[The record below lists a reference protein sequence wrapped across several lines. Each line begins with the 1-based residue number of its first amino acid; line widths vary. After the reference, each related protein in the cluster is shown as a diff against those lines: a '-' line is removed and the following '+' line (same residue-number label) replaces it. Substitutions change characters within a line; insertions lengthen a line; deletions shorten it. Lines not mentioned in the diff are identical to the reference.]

1 MSGAWRSCAP
11 ASATAAAVCPALR
24 PARPPAFARGFA
36 PASALAYVLTFAVPF
51 VAPVVLAFALVF
63 ASSAARARELPGR
76 DFEIEP
82 QPLSSA
88 LRVFAEQAQV
98 QIIFSESDVGTLASS
113 RIAGHLP
120 PRIALESL
128 LHGTSLEFELTGSN
142 VAVIRKA
149 RSPRQARRSREQHP
163 PSPASAAYVG
173 GMPLEEVTVT
183 GSRIVRRDLDAA
195 SPVFTVEAAAFEETS
210 TLSVE
215 AVLNQLPQFV
225 PANTQFLT
233 NNIFPTAISTP
244 GTATLNLRGL
254 ATNRT
259 LVLVD
264 GRRAQ
269 PINSTLV
276 IDMNSIPSSAISR
289 VEVITGG
296 ASATYGA
303 DAMGGVTN
311 FKLRDSFEG
320 ASVGMRSG
328 VTEAGDGAESR
339 ISTLLGTSF
348 ADARGN
354 IMFGMEWTKR
364 DAAGLFGRPFFENA
378 LTDPGAPATALRID
392 YAAYEPNLNA
402 GGFPSQA
409 AADALFPNRPAGTTV
424 NRTSP
429 FYVNPDLTLFKDTGA
444 LGYTG
449 PYGEKFKLQ
458 PNGVLGENNL
468 GELISSPLT
477 RYSAIGRA
485 HYRLNDWATL
495 FAQANFA
502 TTEVG
507 SFAQATSASGGF
519 AASIP
524 RDAEHPVPAE
534 LAALLDSRGPN
545 TYSTTEFDPATGE
558 PIILTGADANWRLS
572 RTLDFLPPRQMR
584 NRSDVYQLM
593 TGLKG
598 ALPFRDWT
606 WEAYVS
612 HGESKVDNDYIGFA
626 SLERYRAIVEA
637 PNYGR
642 GFSTTGTAQTRI
654 DCTSGL
660 PVFEQFEVSQDCID
674 SITTN
679 STDRTRLSQD
689 VVEANLQG
697 AIAEL
702 PAGELRGAVGSSYRK
717 NDFEFQPDTI
727 RESHS
732 IIDIPIGTFS
742 NARVSGHTQVAEGY
756 AELLVPLL
764 RDLPMIDSLT
774 LELGG
779 RYSHYDTAGGVPTY
793 KALFTW
799 SPIEWLRFRGGYQL
813 ANRAPNINELY
824 LGESSVPVT
833 LRGPDPCRVDT
844 KDANGNV
851 ADNPNRAKVQALCS
865 AIIGTGTSPFD
876 QNPNGFTGDGRQDG
890 GEIELRSG
898 NPDVKS
904 EEGRTYTLGV
914 VFRSPFEHAL
924 SRNFTMAV
932 DWYRAK
938 VSKAID
944 QVGAQTTYDLCFNRD
959 GISNPEYSLDDPNGM
974 CRRIVR
980 NEETGER
987 LYVNSIYMN
996 LGTLDTSGIDVQ
1008 TSWTVRPMD
1017 LGSDLPG
1024 ALSLS
1029 LSFNKLLKFGSQ
1041 SFPTSPM
1048 LENKGTL
1055 ARAGL
1060 YSYRALTT
1068 LRYTVPEGDIALT
1081 WRRLPSIR
1089 SAMYVTDP
1097 LTPYAGASSYSL
1109 FNLAGTWRLS
1119 EMVGVTLG
1127 IDNLFDRDP
1136 NRVGAGPLDN
1146 GAGDTVPGYY
1156 DVLGR
1161 RYYGGI
1167 KLNF

>member
-1 MSGAWRSCAP
+1 M
-11 ASATAAAVCPALR
+11 L
-24 PARPPAFARGFA
+24 
-36 PASALAYVLTFAVPF
+36 
-51 VAPVVLAFALVF
+51 VVGTVH
-63 ASSAARARELPGR
+63 ARELPSR
-76 DFEIEP
+76 AFEIEP
-82 QPLSSA
+82 QPLSAA
-88 LRVFAEQAQV
+88 LRAFAEQAQL
-98 QIIFSESDVGTLASS
+98 QIIFSESDVGNLESS
-113 RIAGHLP
+113 HIAGHLP

-128 LHGTSLEFELTGSN
+128 LHGTSLEFEFTDSN
-142 VAVIRKA
+142 VAVVRKA
-149 RSPRQARRSREQHP
+149 RALRGARAARRGRDQGPQP
-163 PSPASAAYVG
+163 PVATARASDV
-173 GMPLEEVTVT
+173 PLEEVTVT

-195 SPVFTVEAAAFEETS
+195 SPIFTVEAAAFEETS
-210 TLSVE
+210 TLGVE

-225 PANTQFLT
+225 PTNTQFLT
-233 NNIFPTAISTP
+233 NNIFPTATSTP
-244 GTATLNLRGL
+244 GIATLNLRGL

-276 IDMNSIPSSAISR
+276 IDLNSIPSSAIAR

-320 ASVGMRSG
+320 ASIEMRSG
-328 VTEAGDGAESR
+328 ITEAGDGEESR
-339 ISTLLGTSF
+339 VSTLLG
-348 ADARGN
+348 ANLGGDRGN
-354 IMFGMEWTKR
+354 VMLGLEWDKR
-364 DAAGLFGRPFFENA
+364 DAAGVLGRSFFENA
-378 LTDPGAPATALRID
+378 LTDPGAPATALRLD
-392 YAAYEPNLNA
+392 YASYEPNMSA

-409 AADALFPNRPAGTTV
+409 AANTLFPQRSAGTSV
-424 NRTSP
+424 NRQTP
-429 FYVNPDLTLFKDTGA
+429 FYVNPDFTLFKDVGA

-449 PYGEKFKLQ
+449 PYGQKFKLQ
-458 PNGVLGENNL
+458 PNGILGENIL
-468 GELISSPLT
+468 GELVSSPLT
-477 RYSAIGRA
+477 RYSLIASG
-485 HYRLNDWATL
+485 HYRVNDWANV

-502 TTEVG
+502 STNVL
-507 SFAQATSASGGF
+507 SFAQPASASGGF

-524 RDAEHPVPAE
+524 RDADHPIPTQ

-545 TYSTTEFDPATGE
+545 TYSTTEFDPTTGQ
-558 PIILTGADANWRLS
+558 PVILTGVDADWRLS
-572 RTLDFLPPRQMR
+572 RTLDFLPPRQLR
-584 NRSDVYQLM
+584 NRSDVYQFT
-593 TGLKG
+593 TGLNG
-598 ALPFRDWT
+598 ELPFRDWT

-626 SLERYRAIVEA
+626 SLERYRAIVQA

-642 GFSTTGTAQTRI
+642 DYTATGAGQTRI
-654 DCTSGL
+654 TCTSGL
-660 PVFEQFEVSQDCID
+660 PIFEQFPISQDCID

-697 AIAEL
+697 AAIEL
-702 PAGELRGAVGSSYRK
+702 PAGELRAAIGSSYRK
-717 NDFEFQPDTI
+717 NGFEFQPDTI

-732 IIDIPIGTFS
+732 IIDIPISTFS
-742 NARVSGHTQVAEGY
+742 NARVNGSTQVSEAY

-764 RDLPMIDSLT
+764 RDLPLVDSLN

-779 RYSHYDTAGGVPTY
+779 RYSHYDTAGSVPTY

-813 ANRAPNINELY
+813 ANRAPNINELF
-824 LGESSVPVT
+824 LSPSSVPVT
-833 LRGPDPCRVDT
+833 LRGPDPCRADT

-851 ADNPNRAKVQALCS
+851 ASNPNRAKVQALCS

-876 QNPNGFTGDGRQDG
+876 ENPNGFTGDGRQDG
-890 GEIELRSG
+890 GEIEIRSG
-898 NPDVKS
+898 NPEVKS
-904 EEGRTYTLGV
+904 ERGQTYTFGV

-924 SRNFTMAV
+924 SRNLTV
-932 DWYRAK
+932 SIDWYRAK
-938 VSKAID
+938 VEQAID

-959 GISNPEYSLDDPNGM
+959 GISNPTYSIDDPNGM

-980 NEETGER
+980 NDVTGER
-987 LYVNSIYMN
+987 LYVNSIYAN
-996 LGTLDTSGIDVQ
+996 LGTLETSGIDAQ
-1008 TSWTVRPMD
+1008 MSWTVRPVD
-1017 LGSDLPG
+1017 LGVDVPG
-1024 ALSLS
+1024 ALSLD
-1029 LSFNKLLKFGSQ
+1029 LSFNKLLNFGSQ

-1048 LENKGTL
+1048 IENKGTL
-1055 ARAGL
+1055 ARSGL
-1060 YSYRALTT
+1060 YSYRAFTT
-1068 LRYTVPEGDIALT
+1068 LRYTVRSGDVALT

-1089 SAMYVTDP
+1089 SALYVTDP
-1097 LTPYAGASSYSL
+1097 ATPFSGAASYNL
-1109 FNLAGTWRLS
+1109 FNLAGSWRIN
-1119 EMVGVTLG
+1119 ETIGITLG

-1146 GAGDTVPGYY
+1146 GAGDTFPGYY

-1161 RYYGGI
+1161 RYFGGI

>member
-1 MSGAWRSCAP
+1 
-11 ASATAAAVCPALR
+11 
-24 PARPPAFARGFA
+24 
-36 PASALAYVLTFAVPF
+36 
-51 VAPVVLAFALVF
+51 LAFALLAVVASGDVF
-63 ASSAARARELPGR
+63 AREPPGR
-76 DFEIEP
+76 DFEIES

-88 LRVFAEQAQV
+88 LRVFAEQAQL
-98 QIIFSESDVGTLASS
+98 QIIFSERDVGTLASS

-128 LHGTSLEFELTGSN
+128 LHGTPLEFELTDSN
-142 VAVIRKA
+142 VAVIRKT
-149 RSPRQARRSREQHP
+149 RSSREARRSRKQGP
-163 PSPASAAYVG
+163 PAPATYAADA
-173 GMPLEEVTVT
+173 PLEEVTVT

-195 SPVFTVEAAAFEETS
+195 SPIFTVEPAAFEETS
-210 TLSVE
+210 TLGVE
-215 AVLNQLPQFV
+215 TVLNQLPQFV
-225 PANTQFLT
+225 PANTQYLT
-233 NNIFPTAISTP
+233 NNIFPTATSTP

-303 DAMGGVTN
+303 DAMSGVTN
-311 FKLRDSFEG
+311 FKLRESFQG
-320 ASVGMRSG
+320 ATVEMRTG
-328 VTEAGDGAESR
+328 ITEAGDGAESR
-339 ISTLLGTSF
+339 INTLLGTPF
-348 ADARGN
+348 GDYRGN

-364 DAAGLFGRPFFENA
+364 DAARLFGRPFFENA

-392 YAAYEPNLNA
+392 YTAYEPSSTA

-409 AADALFPNRPAGTTV
+409 AAEALFANRPAGVTV
-424 NRTSP
+424 NRSSP
-429 FYVNPDLTLFKDTGA
+429 FYVNSDLSLFKDVGA

-449 PYGEKFKLQ
+449 PYGNKFKVQ
-458 PNGVLGENNL
+458 PSGVLGENLL
-468 GELISSPLT
+468 GELVSSPLT
-477 RYSAIGRA
+477 RYSALGRA
-485 HYRLNDWATL
+485 HYRLNEWATV

-502 TTEVG
+502 TTKVR

-524 RDAEHPVPAE
+524 RDADHPVPAE
-534 LAALLDSRGPN
+534 LAALLDSRGSN
-545 TYSTTEFDPATGE
+545 TYSTTEFDPTTGE

-572 RTLDFLPPRQMR
+572 RTLDFLPPRQMH
-584 NRSDVYQLM
+584 NRSDVYQFI
-593 TGLKG
+593 TGLNG
-598 ALPFRDWT
+598 DLPLRDWT

-642 GFSTTGTAQTRI
+642 GFSTTGAGQTRI

-660 PVFEQFEVSQDCID
+660 PIFEQFEVSQDCID
-674 SITTN
+674 SITTS
-679 STDRTRLSQD
+679 STDRTRLTQD

-697 AIAEL
+697 GITEL
-702 PAGELRGAVGSSYRK
+702 PAGELRGAIGSSYRK

-742 NARVSGHTQVAEGY
+742 NARVSGHTQVTEAY

-764 RDLPMIDSLT
+764 RDLPMVDALS

-779 RYSHYDTAGGVPTY
+779 RYSHYDTAGTVPTY

-799 SPIEWLRFRGGYQL
+799 SPIDWLRFRGGYQL

-833 LRGPDPCRVDT
+833 LRGPDPCRADT

-851 ADNPNRAKVQALCS
+851 PGNPNREKVQALCS

-876 QNPNGFTGDGRQDG
+876 DNPSGFTGDGRQDG

-898 NPDVKS
+898 NPGVKS

-924 SRNFTMAV
+924 SRNLTVAI

-959 GISNPEYSLDDPNGM
+959 GISNPDYSLDDPNGM

-987 LYVNSIYMN
+987 LYVNSTYMN
-996 LGTLDTSGIDVQ
+996 LGTLDTSGVDLQ
-1008 TSWTVRPMD
+1008 TSWTVRPAD

-1024 ALSLS
+1024 ALSLGI
-1029 LSFNKLLKFGSQ
+1029 SFNKLLKFGSQ

-1048 LENKGTL
+1048 RKNEGTL
-1055 ARAGL
+1055 ARDGL
-1060 YSYRALTT
+1060 YRYRAFTT
-1068 LRYTVPEGDIALT
+1068 LRYTVPDGDVALT

-1097 LTPYAGASSYSL
+1097 LTPFAGAASYNL

-1119 EMVGVTLG
+1119 ETIGVTLG

>member
-1 MSGAWRSCAP
+1 VSGAWRLGTP
-11 ASATAAAVCPALR
+11 AGGTAGAVRSALR
-24 PARPPAFARGFA
+24 
-36 PASALAYVLTFAVPF
+36 SALPLVLP
-51 VAPVVLAFALVF
+51 VALALAFASGVVH
-63 ASSAARARELPGR
+63 AREPAAR

-82 QPLSSA
+82 QPLSAA
-88 LRVFAEQAQV
+88 LRAFAEQAQL
-98 QIIFSESDVGTLASS
+98 QIIFSESDVRTLASS

-120 PRIALESL
+120 PCVALESL
-128 LHGTSLEFELTGSN
+128 LHATALEFDLTDGN

-149 RSPRQARRSREQHP
+149 RSSREARRSRKTGPER
-163 PSPASAAYVG
+163 PAAVAHADDV
-173 GMPLEEVTVT
+173 PLEEVTVT

-195 SPVFTVEAAAFEETS
+195 SPIFTVTPAAFEETS
-210 TLSVE
+210 TLGVE

-225 PANTQFLT
+225 PANTQFQT
-233 NNIFPTAISTP
+233 NNIFPTATSTP

-259 LVLVD
+259 LVLID

-296 ASATYGA
+296 ASAAYGA
-303 DAMGGVTN
+303 DAMAGVTN
-311 FKLRDSFEG
+311 FRLRENFEG
-320 ASVGMRSG
+320 ATLEMRSG
-328 VTEAGDGAESR
+328 ITEAGDGAESR
-339 ISTLLGTSF
+339 IDTLFGTNF
-348 ADARGN
+348 ADDRGN
-354 IMFGMEWTKR
+354 IMLGMEWTKR

-392 YAAYEPNLNA
+392 YAAYEPNSTA

-409 AADALFPNRPAGTTV
+409 AVDALFASRAAGAV
-424 NRTSP
+424 VSRTSP
-429 FYVNPDLTLFKDTGA
+429 FYVNTDLTLFKDAGA

-449 PYGEKFKLQ
+449 PYGNKFKLQ
-458 PNGVLGENNL
+458 PNGVLGENIL
-468 GELISSPLT
+468 GKLVSSPLT
-477 RYSAIGRA
+477 RYSALGRA
-485 HYRLNDWATL
+485 HYRLNDWASV

-502 TTEVG
+502 TTTVR

-524 RDAEHPVPAE
+524 RDADHPVPPQ

-584 NRSDVYQLM
+584 NRSDVYQFM
-593 TGLKG
+593 AGING

-612 HGESKVDNDYIGFA
+612 HGESRVDNDYIGFA

-642 GFSTTGTAQTRI
+642 GFTTTGTAQTRI

-674 SITTN
+674 SITTS

-697 AIAEL
+697 GIAEL
-702 PAGELRGAVGSSYRK
+702 PAGELRGAIGSTYRK
-717 NDFEFQPDTI
+717 NDFAFQPDTI
-727 RESHS
+727 RETHS

-742 NARVSGHTQVAEGY
+742 NARVSGHTQVTEAY

-764 RDLPMIDSLT
+764 RDLPMVDSLS

-779 RYSHYDTAGGVPTY
+779 RYSHYDTAGSVPTY

-799 SPIEWLRFRGGYQL
+799 SPIEWLRFRGGYQF

-833 LRGPDPCRVDT
+833 LRGPDPCRADT

-851 ADNPNRAKVQALCS
+851 PSNPNRAKVQALCS

-876 QNPNGFTGDGRQDG
+876 ANPDGFTGDGRQDG
-890 GEIELRSG
+890 GEIERRRG

-904 EEGRTYTLGV
+904 EEGRTYTFGV

-924 SRNFTMAV
+924 SRNFSVAV
-932 DWYRAK
+932 DWYRIK

-944 QVGAQTTYDLCFNRD
+944 QVGAQTTYDLCFNRN
-959 GISNPEYSLDDPNGM
+959 GISNPDYSLDDPNGM
-974 CRRIVR
+974 CRHIVR

-987 LYVNSIYMN
+987 LYVDSTYMN
-996 LGTLDTSGIDVQ
+996 LGLLDTSGIDLR
-1008 TSWTVRPMD
+1008 TSWTVRPAD

-1024 ALSLS
+1024 SLSLS

-1055 ARAGL
+1055 ARDGL
-1060 YSYRALTT
+1060 YSYRAFTT
-1068 LRYTVPEGDIALT
+1068 LRYTVADGSVALS

-1097 LTPYAGASSYSL
+1097 ATPFAGAESYNL
-1109 FNLAGTWRLS
+1109 FDLAGTWRLS
-1119 EMVGVTLG
+1119 DQVGVTLG
-1127 IDNLFDRDP
+1127 IDNLLDRDP
-1136 NRVGAGPLDN
+1136 NRVGVGPLDN
-1146 GAGDTVPGYY
+1146 GAGDTLPGYY

>member
-1 MSGAWRSCAP
+1 MIRRRDGRAAPSGAR
-11 ASATAAAVCPALR
+11 AAAVVCVLTLLAAFGPALH
-24 PARPPAFARGFA
+24 
-36 PASALAYVLTFAVPF
+36 
-51 VAPVVLAFALVF
+51 
-63 ASSAARARELPGR
+63 ARELPTR

-88 LRVFAEQAQV
+88 LRVFAEQAQL

-113 RIAGHLP
+113 RVAGHLP
-120 PRIALESL
+120 PGIALDSL
-128 LHGTSLEFELTGSN
+128 LHGTSLEFELTDGN
-142 VAVIRKA
+142 VAVVRKA
-149 RSPRQARRSREQHP
+149 RSSRDARAARRSRER
-163 PSPASAAYVG
+163 SPLPAVTAAYAG
-173 GMPLEEVTVT
+173 DIPLEEVVVT

-195 SPVFTVEAAAFEETS
+195 SPIFTVEPAAFEETS
-210 TLSVE
+210 TLGVE

-225 PANTQFLT
+225 PANTQYLT
-233 NNIFPTAISTP
+233 NNIFPTATSTP

-254 ATNRT
+254 AANRT

-276 IDMNSIPSSAISR
+276 IDMNSVPSSAISR

-296 ASATYGA
+296 ASAVYGA
-303 DAMGGVTN
+303 DAMSGVTN
-311 FKLRDSFEG
+311 FRLRESFEG
-320 ASVGMRSG
+320 AMVEMRTG
-328 VTEAGDGAESR
+328 ITEAGDGEESR
-339 ISTLLGTSF
+339 VSTLLG
-348 ADARGN
+348 ANIGGDRGN
-354 IMFGMEWTKR
+354 VMLGLEWTKR
-364 DAAGLFGRPFFENA
+364 DAAGVFGRPFFENA
-378 LTDPGAPATALRID
+378 LTDPGTPATALRLD
-392 YAAYEPNLNA
+392 YASYEPNSTA

-409 AADALFPNRPAGTTV
+409 AADAAFPNRPAGVTV

-429 FYVNPDLTLFKDTGA
+429 FYVNPDFTLFKDRGA

-449 PYGEKFKLQ
+449 PYGNKFKLQ
-458 PNGVLGENNL
+458 PNGVLGENIL
-468 GELISSPLT
+468 GELVSSPLT
-477 RYSAIGRA
+477 RYSLIARG
-485 HYRLNDWATL
+485 HYQLNDWANV

-502 TTEVG
+502 TTNVR
-507 SFAQATSASGGF
+507 SLAQAAAATGGF

-524 RDAEHPVPAE
+524 RDADHPIPAQ

-545 TYSTTEFDPATGE
+545 TYSSTEFDPDTGQ
-558 PIILTGADANWRLS
+558 PIILTGAGADWRLS
-572 RTLDFLPPRQMR
+572 RTLDFLPSRQLR
-584 NRSDVYQLM
+584 NRNDVYQFM
-593 TGLKG
+593 TGLNG
-598 ALPFRDWT
+598 DLPFRDWT

-626 SLERYRAIVEA
+626 SLERYRAIVQA

-642 GFSTTGTAQTRI
+642 DYTATGTGQTRI
-654 DCTSGL
+654 NCTSGL
-660 PVFEQFEVSQDCID
+660 PIFDQFEVSQDCID

-697 AIAEL
+697 AITEL
-702 PAGELRGAVGSSYRK
+702 PAGELRGAIGSSYRK
-717 NDFEFQPDTI
+717 NEFEFQPDTI

-732 IIDIPIGTFS
+732 IIDIPISTFS
-742 NARVSGHTQVAEGY
+742 NARVNGSTQVTEAYG
-756 AELLVPLL
+756 ELLVPLL
-764 RDLPMIDSLT
+764 RDLPMVDSLT

-779 RYSHYDTAGGVPTY
+779 RYSHYDTAGSVPTY

-813 ANRAPNINELY
+813 ANRAPNINELF
-824 LGESSVPVT
+824 LGESSTPVT
-833 LRGPDPCRVDT
+833 LRGPDPCRADT

-851 ADNPNRAKVQALCS
+851 AGNPDRAKVQALCS

-876 QNPNGFTGDGRQDG
+876 DNPNGFTGDGRQDG

-904 EEGRTYTLGV
+904 EKGRTYTLGL

-924 SRNFTMAV
+924 ARNFTISI

-938 VSKAID
+938 ISKAID

-959 GISNPEYSLDDPNGM
+959 GKSNPDYSLDDPNGM

-987 LYVNSIYMN
+987 LYVNSTYMN

-1008 TSWTVRPMD
+1008 TSWTVRPAD
-1017 LGSDLPG
+1017 LGADMPG

-1029 LSFNKLLKFGSQ
+1029 ISLNKLLKFGSQ

-1048 LENKGTL
+1048 LENRSTL
-1055 ARAGL
+1055 ARDGL
-1060 YSYRALTT
+1060 YGYRAYTT
-1068 LRYTVPEGDIALT
+1068 LRYTVRDGDVALS

-1097 LTPYAGASSYSL
+1097 LTPFAGATSYNL

-1119 EMVGVTLG
+1119 ERIGLTLG
-1127 IDNLFDRDP
+1127 VDNLFDRDP

-1146 GAGDTVPGYY
+1146 GAGDTEPGYY